1 MVEDFRQLK
10 VWSKAH
16 ALTLAVYAASQQ
28 FPRQELY
35 GVTSQMRRSAASLG
49 MNLAEGCGRRSDG
62 EFGRFV
68 QIARGSAS
76 ELEYQLLLARDL
88 CFLSPQEYS
97 NLSRDLLEVQRMLT
111 ALAQTLRSSI
121 DCTRSKARS

>member
-1 MVEDFRQLK
+1 MEDFRQLK

-49 MNLAEGCGRRSDG
+49 TNLAEACGRRSDG

-111 ALAQTLRSSI
+111 TLAQSLRSSI
-121 DCTRSKARS
+121 DCAQSKARS